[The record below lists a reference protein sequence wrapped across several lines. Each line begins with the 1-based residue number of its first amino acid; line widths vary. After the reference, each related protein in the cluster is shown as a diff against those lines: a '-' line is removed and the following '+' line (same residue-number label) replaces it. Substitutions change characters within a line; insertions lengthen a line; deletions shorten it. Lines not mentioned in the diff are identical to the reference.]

1 MKKVASIFSCA
12 LVAVLLTASSSE
24 CKSAP
29 SVNMALSLKAEDGTF
44 PFSRDRFASS
54 LDKQLRLRGF
64 TGRSRILDCGT
75 EDKAPGESL
84 IRITVCRSFWE
95 SQKALSIPYLL
106 NRYRRVFVLEVFLEV
121 PAGIHGTF
129 SEMIKLKRSSAAHSQ
144 LMSNDRYDP
153 DLLLDQSERIRLEE
167 IVYRKLAKRVAKRLS
182 ENLE

>member
-1 MKKVASIFSCA
+1 MRKIASIFSLA
-12 LVAVLLTASSSE
+12 LVALLLTASSSE
-24 CKSAP
+24 CSSAP
-29 SVNMALSLKAEDGTF
+29 SVNMALSLKAEDGTASF
-44 PFSRDRFASS
+44 LRDRFASS
-54 LDKQLRLRGF
+54 LDKQLRLMGF
-64 TGRSRILDCGT
+64 TGRLRILDCGT

-106 NRYRRVFVLEVFLEV
+106 NRYRRVFVLEVFLEI

-129 SEMIKLKRSSAAHSQ
+129 SKMIKLERSSGVQGQ

-153 DLLLDQSERIRLEE
+153 DLLLDQGERIRLEE
-167 IVYRKLAKRVAKRLS
+167 VVYRKLAKRIAKRLS